1 MLTVGVVSTD
11 TKNSAAL
18 LAMLQQTGLVQP
30 VEHWDLMSGDGPT
43 TAATVPDV
51 VLAEIG
57 RDTKTPLEFAAKL
70 HRLNPAVCII
80 AISGYQEP
88 GPELLMQAMRAG
100 VREFLST
107 PIDPMI
113 VREMLERLVKQKGI
127 PQADTEKLIV
137 VVGAKGGVGT
147 TTITVNLSVQL
158 ARAGKRVALI
168 DFGRPLGHCA
178 LLLDLE
184 TRFTFR
190 SAVESLERLDSHL
203 FSGLLA
209 THKSGVQLLPGANN
223 ADDWD
228 RMSPAALARVVN
240 VAQSS
245 FDHVVVDLGC
255 NCASEWAPVLRL
267 ARHIVI
273 TAETNVTG
281 LWSLEREIGMLRSM
295 GIDQNRIRLVIN
307 RWHKPDEEALSA
319 FEKRTKLKIYERLPN
334 DYKAVS
340 RAVNMGAELARGQ
353 NDALLQKF
361 RAMAEGLTGG
371 SAASVHVARPA
382 AESKRGGLMGLFG
395 GKG

>member
-1 MLTVGVVSTD
+1 MLTVGVVSSD

-30 VEHWDLMSGDGPT
+30 VEHWDLMSGDVPT
-43 TAATVPDV
+43 TAASVPDV

-57 RDTKTPLEFAAKL
+57 RDAKTPLEFAARL
-70 HRLNPAVCII
+70 HRLSPAVCII

-88 GPELLMQAMRAG
+88 GPDLLMQAMRSG

-137 VVGAKGGVGT
+137 VLGAKGGVGT
-147 TTITVNLSVQL
+147 TTISVNLSVQL
-158 ARAGKRVALI
+158 ARSGGKKVALI

-184 TRFTFR
+184 ARFSFR
-190 SAVESLERLDSHL
+190 SAVESLDRLDSHL

-209 THKSGVQLLPGANN
+209 VHKSGVQLLSGATN

-228 RMSPAALARVVN
+228 RMSPASLARVIN

-245 FDHVVVDLGC
+245 FDQVVVDMGC

-267 ARHIVI
+267 ARHIVLV
-273 TAETNVTG
+273 AETNVTG
-281 LWSLEREIGMLRSM
+281 LWSLEREIGMLRSL
-295 GIDQNRIRLVIN
+295 GIDPVRLRLVIN

-319 FEKRTKLKIYERLPN
+319 FEKRTKLKIFERLPN
-334 DYKAVS
+334 DFKAVS

-353 NDALLQKF
+353 NDQLLQKF
-361 RAMAEGLTGG
+361 RTLSDHLTGG
-371 SAASVHVARPA
+371 GGAAVQPA
-382 AESKRGGLMGLFG
+382 VESKRGGLLGLFSN
-395 GKG
+395 K